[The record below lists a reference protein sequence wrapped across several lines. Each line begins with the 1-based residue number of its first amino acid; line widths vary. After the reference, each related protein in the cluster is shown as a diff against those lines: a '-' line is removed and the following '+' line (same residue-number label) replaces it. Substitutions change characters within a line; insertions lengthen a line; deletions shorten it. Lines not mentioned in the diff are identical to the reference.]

1 MTLPELLIF
10 KCKREVRRVCIYT
23 VEDVPFSWVE
33 LRGLLGELRMEVAY
47 VGILESSR
55 AFLFRYS
62 ADDVVEWEL

>member
-10 KCKREVRRVCIYT
+10 ECKREARRVCIYT
-23 VEDVPFSWVE
+23 VGDVPFSWFE
-33 LRGLLGELRMEVAY
+33 LRELLGELRMEVAY

-55 AFLFRYS
+55 AYLFRCN